1 MIALGLRFTEPFL
14 FYHLFI
20 KRFIESNELFEKH
33 SSKKYYFGSN
43 LNFVSSK
50 NTSDKNKRIQRWFK
64 ILSGPLLFLVLF
76 NSLSNVMES
85 PHAAV
90 ISVSGWMVVW
100 WFLEVVHLGVTA
112 LLPLI
117 LWPVLGIQSMAETS
131 IHYSHPLV
139 FLFFGG
145 FVLALAIQRWGLH
158 KRIALWI
165 LTKSGP
171 KPHQILFGFMM
182 STYLL
187 SMWISNTATTVMML
201 PIALSVIEV
210 ISGELKKSFTVSLL
224 LGIAWSAN
232 VGGISTL
239 VGTPPN
245 LVFAGFVSDQLQTEI
260 SFSEWLIIGLPISLL
275 LFFSCYFILRVVI
288 KMSKLPKKVNTSS
301 IQKEYDNLGKMGVN
315 EKRVLLIFVLT
326 ALVWIFRSILVNQ
339 LGISGL
345 TDTSVAIISAVLLF
359 ALPRKG
365 GKKGLLAW
373 SDTKELPWG
382 ILLLFGG
389 GLALASGFKSSGL
402 LDAIGNL
409 PLQSLGVFG
418 VLLMIIII
426 SVFLTELVS
435 NLALVTTV
443 LPIVYGI
450 AMALGVEFYALA
462 IPFTI
467 GASCAF
473 MLPMATPPNAI
484 IFSSGVIKIKTMA
497 RLGIWANAASILI
510 LTIVAY
516 MIMI

>member
-1 MIALGLRFTEPFL
+1 MG
-14 FYHLFI
+14 
-20 KRFIESNELFEKH
+20 
-33 SSKKYYFGSN
+33 SKKN
-43 LNFVSSK
+43 LKK
-50 NTSDKNKRIQRWFK
+50 NIQRWVK
-64 ILSGPLLFLVLF
+64 ILSGPLLFFILYY
-76 NSLSNVMES
+76 SLSPIVENS
-85 PHAAV
+85 HAAV
-90 ISVSGWMVVW
+90 ISVSVWMVVW

-117 LWPVLGIQSMAETS
+117 LWPVLGVQSMSETS

-171 KPHQILFGFMM
+171 KPHQILFGFMI

-210 ISGELKKSFTVSLL
+210 ISKDLKKSFNVSLL

-245 LVFAGFVSDQLQTEI
+245 LVFAGFVSDQLKTEI
-260 SFSEWLIIGLPISLL
+260 GFSEWLIIGLPISLL

-288 KMSKLPKKVNTSS
+288 KMAKLPKKVNTNS
-301 IQKEYDNLGKMGVN
+301 IQQEYDALGKMGTN
-315 EKRVLLIFVLT
+315 EKRVLVVFVFT
-326 ALVWIFRSILVNQ
+326 ALFWIFRSLIVNQ
-339 LGISGL
+339 FGFLGV

-359 ALPRKG
+359 SLPRKG
-365 GKKGLLAW
+365 GLKGLLTW

-402 LDAIGNL
+402 LDAIGGL
-409 PLQSLGVFG
+409 PLQTLGVFS
-418 VLLMIIII
+418 VLLIVIII

-450 AMALGVEFYALA
+450 SMALDVEFYALA

-484 IFSSGVIKIKTMA
+484 IFSSGSIKIKTMA
-497 RLGIWANAASILI
+497 RLGIWANIASII
-510 LTIVAY
+510 LLTLVAY